1 MSSWGASDSDE
12 SKPKW
17 LTDAEK
23 KLVFANSSGWVLE
36 AGSALSGNDNISLYG
51 YVTKSGTAQTDSEYD
66 IARKNL
72 LTYASFSNTGN
83 VNENKL
89 NFGNFGTGTSETHQ
103 GIFYLYNFNSASEY
117 SFLVIDELHM
127 MADPNNLYG
136 TSGGAVHTVA
146 SASDGFSWVPASG
159 NLTSGTF
166 TLYKV
171 V

>member
-1 MSSWGASDSDE
+1 MAGQLVQVATNTITSAVSSVT
-12 SKPKW
+12 
-17 LTDAEK
+17 LTGINTDDVYMIAYNN
-23 KLVFANSSGWVLE
+23 VAPS
-36 AGSALSGNDNISLYG
+36 NDNISLYG

-72 LTYASFSNTGN
+72 LTYSSFSNTGN
-83 VNENKL
+83 VNEDKL

-117 SFLVIDELHM
+117 SFLIIEELHM

-136 TSGGAVHTVA
+136 TAGGAVHTVA

-166 TLYKV
+166 TLYRQV
-171 V
+171 